1 MGKCLDTALDALSR
15 RALTVLEVEMR
26 LERKAFSR
34 EEIADTLARLL
45 EWGYLDDR
53 RLAVAYAKNR
63 ASRYSQQRIRQELI
77 RRGVDRALADK
88 ALQCI
93 SEEDEMRQCLQVAEK
108 LVAQEE
114 RHKNM
119 GKSGWSSARQRIG
132 AKLLQR
138 GYRRDMVLRV
148 LDNFYKSD

>member
-1 MGKCLDTALDALSR
+1 MGKCLDTALDSLSR
-15 RALTVLEVEMR
+15 RALTVLEVEKR

-34 EEIADTLARLL
+34 EEIAETLARLL

-63 ASRYSQQRIRQELI
+63 ASRYSQQRIRLELI
-77 RRGVDRALADK
+77 RRGVERALADE
-88 ALQCI
+88 AVQGL

-108 LVAQEE
+108 LVLQEE
-114 RHKNM
+114 TRGHM
-119 GKSGWSSARQRIG
+119 GKPGWSSARQRVG

-138 GYRRDMVLRV
+138 GYRRDMVLNV